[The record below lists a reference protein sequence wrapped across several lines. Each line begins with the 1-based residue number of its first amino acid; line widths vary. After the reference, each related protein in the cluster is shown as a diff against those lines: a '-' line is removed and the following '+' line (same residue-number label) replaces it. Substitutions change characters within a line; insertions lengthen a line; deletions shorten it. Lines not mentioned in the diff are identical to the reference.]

1 MEWPS
6 FRKQRLYL
14 FAVSIVLL
22 AAPPTHSAE
31 NMTNARII
39 SFSGNP
45 VIIPAGRAP
54 LPVKRQTALLP
65 DMRIQTGPRDSVE
78 IQFSGEKGCRILL
91 GPNSVLEFKEAK
103 TPGDYRASLRKGTLS
118 CQAAPCWVTL
128 DLETSVGRLR
138 GRNSKFSV
146 RVRKETTIVFLRSGD
161 LRLFLGGQSIPLRQ
175 MTRITIS
182 HSGSHRIAS
191 IEETQP
197 GTLPFTPPMAF
208 QNNDLPPS
216 GISPVSATKRP

>member
-31 NMTNARII
+31 KMTNARII

-45 VIIPAGRAP
+45 VIIPAGRPP
-54 LPVKRQTALLP
+54 LPVKRQKALQS
-65 DMRIQTGPRDSVE
+65 DMRIHTGPRDSVE
-78 IQFSGEKGCRILL
+78 IQFSGKKGCRFLL
-91 GPNSVLEFKEAK
+91 GPNSVLEFKGAK
-103 TPGDYRASLRKGTLS
+103 TPGDYRVSLRKGALS
-118 CQAAPCWVTL
+118 CQAACRVTL

-138 GRNSKFSV
+138 GRNTRFSV
-146 RVRKETTIVFLRSGD
+146 RVRKETTTVFLRSGD
-161 LRLFLGGQSIPLRQ
+161 LRLFLGGQSIPLRR
-175 MTRITIS
+175 MTRTTIS

-197 GTLPFTPPMAF
+197 GTLAFTPPMAF